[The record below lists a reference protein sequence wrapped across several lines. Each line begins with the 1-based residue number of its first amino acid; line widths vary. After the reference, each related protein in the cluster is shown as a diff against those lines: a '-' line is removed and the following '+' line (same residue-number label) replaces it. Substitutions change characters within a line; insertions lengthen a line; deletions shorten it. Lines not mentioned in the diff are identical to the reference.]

1 MSYRIGDKIVKIS
14 GDVFSDGRHVATIA
28 SVGAVAR
35 NGQATIWMSIGTN
48 TMTDKVR
55 HATQD
60 EIAQETRPIPIGA
73 IVTLS
78 PQSDYFGDG
87 RNNPAHPYILGTRV
101 EGTGGAWDRVE
112 WPDGR
117 ENSYRPRDL
126 IVHNL
131 KSARRLELM
140 RTGDDAGELR
150 FQVEVP
156 LVPTVGVWLR
166 DTLPAFEAYGREAAT
181 ANRPATPPPS
191 VFTTASSKRAPKPP
205 AIDKNV
211 KRKLTI
217 QGTEYTFS
225 QDELRALEAEVS
237 ANILE

>member
-1 MSYRIGDKIVKIS
+1 MIFGIGDKIVKIS

-35 NGQATIWMSIGTN
+35 NGQATIWMSIGTT

-55 HATQD
+55 HATHD

-87 RNNPAHPYILGTRV
+87 RNNPAHPYTLGTRV
-101 EGTGGAWDRVE
+101 EGGGGAWDTVE
-112 WPDGR
+112 WPEGR
-117 ENSYRPRDL
+117 GNSYRPRDL
-126 IVHNL
+126 IVHNQ

-156 LVPTVGVWLR
+156 PVPTVGDWLR
-166 DTLPAFEAYGREAAT
+166 DTLPAFEAHGREAAT
-181 ANRPATPPPS
+181 ARA
-191 VFTTASSKRAPKPP
+191 FTTANLKRAPKPP

>member
-1 MSYRIGDKIVKIS
+1 MIFGIGDKIVKIS

-35 NGQATIWMSIGTN
+35 NGQATIWMSIGTT

-55 HATQD
+55 HASSE
-60 EIAQETRPIPIGA
+60 EIADDYSPPAVGDA
-73 IVTLS
+73 VSLS
-78 PQSDYFGDG
+78 PQSEFYADTG
-87 RNNPAHPYILGTRV
+87 NPTHPYTLGEVTSV
-101 EGTGGAWDRVE
+101 NTGFATVRWSAGI
-112 WPDGR
+112 GS
-117 ENSYRPRDL
+117 NSYHPRDL
-126 IVHNL
+126 IVHNQ

-156 LVPTVGVWLR
+156 PVPTVGDWLR

-181 ANRPATPPPS
+181 ARA
-191 VFTTASSKRAPKPP
+191 FTTANSKRAPKPP